1 MCNGQREK
9 IPLWSNFDQHNH
21 IIGCKFQ
28 KNLFNLWFY
37 IDCIKILWITCVKPP
52 EQGQIIRWG
61 QFQATNEAF
70 TTLVICCKFQKNCS
84 ELWLYIGFLWFH
96 TCAGDSNRV
105 NFKHHRKL
113 LSLWSS
119 AVSFR
124 RFYIDFF
131 MILYMYIAAEQGQI
145 TSDDTI
151 SKLI

>member
-21 IIGCKFQ
+21 IIGCKFK

-84 ELWLYIGFLWFH
+84 ELWLYMDFLWFH
-96 TCAGDSNRV
+96 TCAGGLQRGKFWASQEAVITLIIYCKLQKILHRLFHDFIHVYSRRARADNLGWQ
-105 NFKHHRKL
+105 NF
-113 LSLWSS
+113 
-119 AVSFR
+119 
-124 RFYIDFF
+124 
-131 MILYMYIAAEQGQI
+131 
-145 TSDDTI
+145 
-151 SKLI
+151 